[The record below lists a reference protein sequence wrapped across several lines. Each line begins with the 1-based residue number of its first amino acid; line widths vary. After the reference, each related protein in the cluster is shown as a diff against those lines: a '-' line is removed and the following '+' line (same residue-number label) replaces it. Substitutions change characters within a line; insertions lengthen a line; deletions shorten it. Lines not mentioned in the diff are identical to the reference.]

1 MNCFINWTDNCIIL
15 CITTNDQLIGTGMQG
30 NGHGL

>member
-1 MNCFINWTDNCIIL
+1 M
-15 CITTNDQLIGTGMQG
+15 TNDQLIGTGMQG